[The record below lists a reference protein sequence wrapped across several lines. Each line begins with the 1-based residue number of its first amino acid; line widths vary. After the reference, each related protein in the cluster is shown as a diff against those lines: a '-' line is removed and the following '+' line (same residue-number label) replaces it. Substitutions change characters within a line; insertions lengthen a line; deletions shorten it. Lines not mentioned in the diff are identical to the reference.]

1 MDLVLP
7 AAQSQYDHAL
17 HRWSA
22 LDAKAFGLLAL
33 VAAIIG
39 GLATFRGGIHHL
51 WWAPAVGCAVA
62 GVFFVRTV
70 WRRSLILGPDLI
82 DFHDEMRAH
91 GRS

>member
-39 GLATFRGGIHHL
+39 GLATFTIF

-82 DFHDEMRAH
+82 DFHDKMRAH